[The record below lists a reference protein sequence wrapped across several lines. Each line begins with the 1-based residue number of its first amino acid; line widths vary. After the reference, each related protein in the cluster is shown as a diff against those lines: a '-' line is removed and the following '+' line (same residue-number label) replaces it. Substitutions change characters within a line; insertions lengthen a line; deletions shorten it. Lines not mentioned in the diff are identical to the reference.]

1 MSECPEVKIISDKIC
16 NALNNDITISLFK
29 ALNNDI
35 TIQNIL
41 CNKIDEK

>member
-1 MSECPEVKIISDKIC
+1 MSECPEVKIISDNIC
-16 NALNNDITISLFK
+16 N

-41 CNKIDEK
+41 CNKIDEKIKSRIIGSSIEY

>member
-1 MSECPEVKIISDKIC
+1 MSECPEVKISVKIC
-16 NALNNDITISLFK
+16 N

-41 CNKIDEK
+41 CNKIDKK

>member
-1 MSECPEVKIISDKIC
+1 MSECLEVKIIYDKIC
-16 NALNNDITISLFK
+16 N

>member
-1 MSECPEVKIISDKIC
+1 MSECPEVKISVKIC
-16 NALNNDITISLFK
+16 N

>member
-1 MSECPEVKIISDKIC
+1 MSECPEVKISVKIC
-16 NALNNDITISLFK
+16 N

-41 CNKIDEK
+41 CALLHDSLFPNTFS